1 MGNKELKQIFES
13 AAVGGAE
20 AIPGL
25 QQEVLQ
31 EEKIIDQMY
40 STVVNKMLGGG
51 DKIKLDVVFPDSN
64 VQINDSSEE
73 IFKSQTV

>member
-25 QQEVLQ
+25 
-31 EEKIIDQMY
+31 
-40 STVVNKMLGGG
+40 
-51 DKIKLDVVFPDSN
+51 
-64 VQINDSSEE
+64 
-73 IFKSQTV
+73 